1 MKRLTALILTGILLM
16 TLAACGATEPATS
29 NPSFE
34 NSVEDSSTP
43 DKPSSTPS
51 VSTQPVTQDAP
62 TPAQP
67 SDPLASTDA
76 DASATQPDDA
86 DSVIPD
92 TEEFASATYEI
103 SVEDLSDTSIRIT
116 LTHPGLENVYSVEKQ
131 MFSFEWTVSANNG
144 NVGSDSG
151 RELKL
156 TTISPWSG
164 SVGGSK
170 DTPVIVRDL
179 TDATLASS
187 FGYVGMEQYALDSPS
202 VLVNPESDTIVFEA
216 NVKDSNPGDYTYFR
230 ATIKMLYG
238 DNPDEIYA
246 TPMIDIEL
254 NR

>member
-1 MKRLTALILTGILLM
+1 MKRFTVLMLTGTLLF
-16 TLAACGATEPATS
+16 TLASCGATEPDTS

-34 NSVEDSSTP
+34 NSVEDSSAS
-43 DKPSSTPS
+43 DKPSSTSS
-51 VSTQPVTQDAP
+51 VSTQPITQDAH
-62 TPAQP
+62 TPAQQ
-67 SDPLASTDA
+67 SDPLSSSTA
-76 DASATQPDDA
+76 DASATQLDDA
-86 DSVIPD
+86 DAVIPD
-92 TEEFASATYEI
+92 TEEFASAIYAI
-103 SVEDLSDTSIRIT
+103 SVEDLSDTRIRIT
-116 LTHPGLENVYSVEKQ
+116 LTHPGLENVFSVEKL
-131 MFSFEWTVSANNG
+131 MFSLEWTVSADNG

-179 TDATLASS
+179 TDASLASS
-187 FGYVGMEQYALDSPS
+187 FGYIGMEQYALDAPS

-216 NVKDSNPGDYTYFR
+216 NVKDSNPGDYTHFR